1 MLATVHRTTVAAV
14 DAAYAAELDDLVAE
28 LEDLDSLV
36 AGLDDEGWATP
47 TPAEGWDV
55 RDSIAHLAY
64 AEDLATTAATDA
76 DAFHSRLEE
85 LMASLVVDPAGLD
98 SMLVGEGRSRSG
110 PEVLAWWRT
119 ARGHTIEA
127 LRGHEPR
134 TRLPWIAGP
143 MSARSFVTARMME
156 TWAHGQDVADGL
168 GIERRL
174 TARLR
179 YIADLGVRTRPHSY
193 RGRGLEM
200 PEADVRVEL
209 EAPDGTTWE
218 WGESTTDTVRGPAL
232 DFCLVVTQR
241 RNPADTKLEIEGP
254 LAREWIGIAQ
264 AFAGPVTSQRP
275 PQQ

>member
-1 MLATVHRTTVAAV
+1 MDATYTR
-14 DAAYAAELDDLVAE
+14 ELDDLEAE
-28 LEDLDSLV
+28 MAALDVLV
-36 AGLDDEGWATP
+36 AGLDDAGWATA

-64 AEDLATTAATDA
+64 AEDLATTAATNA
-76 DAFHSRLEE
+76 NAFSRRLEE
-85 LMASLVVDPAGLD
+85 LMAALVEDPGGLD
-98 SMLVGEGRSRSG
+98 SMLVGEGRSRTG
-110 PEVLAWWRT
+110 QEVLAWWRK
-119 ARGHTIEA
+119 ARGNTVDA

-168 GIERRL
+168 GVERPL

-179 YIADLGVRTRPHSY
+179 YIADIGVRTRPHSY
-193 RGRGLEM
+193 RGRGMEI
-200 PEADVRVEL
+200 PEADVRVVL
-209 EAPDGTTWE
+209 EGPNGEQWT

-241 RNPADTKLEIEGP
+241 RHPTDTQLKVTGP
-254 LAREWIGIAQ
+254 LASEWIGIAQ
-264 AFAGPVTSQRP
+264 AFAGPVTEQRP
-275 PQQ
+275 PRA

>member
-64 AEDLATTAATDA
+64 AEDLAATAATDA
-76 DAFHSRLEE
+76 AAFQARLEE
-85 LMASLVVDPAGLD
+85 LVASLATDPGGLD
-98 SMLVGEGRSRSG
+98 AMLVGEGRSRTG
-110 PEVLAWWRT
+110 AEVLAWWRT
-119 ARGHTIEA
+119 SRTNTIDA

-143 MSARSFVTARMME
+143 MSAMSFVTARMME

-168 GIERRL
+168 GVERTL
-174 TARLR
+174 TARLHH
-179 YIADLGVRTRPHSY
+179 IADIGYRTRPHAY
-193 RGRGLEM
+193 RGRGMVL

-209 EAPDGTTWE
+209 TAPDGTTWA
-218 WGESTTDTVRGPAL
+218 WGDSATDVVRGPAL

-241 RNPADTKLEIEGP
+241 RNPADTALEITGP
-254 LAREWIGIAQ
+254 LAREWIDIAQ
-264 AFAGPVTSQRP
+264 AFAGPVTDQRP
-275 PQQ
+275 PAH